1 MIHRRLLTKEE
12 MQYIDSIKLF
22 TARTLA
28 ASDFRKLNDIRND
41 AYNVSRRAVI
51 GCGACARDLI
61 QHLKDLYFL
70 SEEHFKQQEDASTS
84 TSSRIQEGS
93 VREQQGQTQGS
104 SEQDNEGD
112 KGSVSKAP
120 RRESPK
126 PKQVAGRGRGRRPR
140 KSTESNA
147 QTKRV
152 HPPKAGET
160 GTDS

>member
-1 MIHRRLLTKEE
+1 MKNNRLLTKDE
-12 MQYIDSIKLF
+12 MEYIDRINLF
-22 TARTLA
+22 NAKQLNA
-28 ASDFRKLNDIRND
+28 HDFRRLNEIRNECLNTRLT
-41 AYNVSRRAVI
+41 ANI
-51 GCGACARDLI
+51 GCGACARQLI
-61 QHLKDLYFL
+61 QHLKHLYFL

-120 RRESPK
+120 RKQSPK